1 MKRSN
6 SGLSVFATKVEKDN
20 EEVERVQAWPLWE
33 QLERDGHRYRAMDAE
48 RAHDR
53 RGWVDDPITGYELLP
68 ENEHDAIF
76 CMRVAKGDAKEF
88 EKLYSQTSAGTVYR
102 LYALQVAS
110 EYSETLSDENSPDER
125 FYD

>member
-1 MKRSN
+1 
-6 SGLSVFATKVEKDN
+6 
-20 EEVERVQAWPLWE
+20 
-33 QLERDGHRYRAMDAE
+33 MDAE